1 MLATNLDS
9 NHRGRVMP
17 QTKTKILVCNAGSSS
32 LKFSLFD
39 AEDEVL
45 LADGGIDWL
54 TKPAR
59 LVFRGANQPEIR
71 EELKLEKH
79 ADAVARILDD
89 LQAGASAALQSP
101 DALRA
106 VGHRVVHGGDRYTS
120 AVRINAEV
128 KRTIEELTE
137 LAPLH
142 NPPSLD
148 GINAVEQ
155 VLPKV
160 PQVAAFD
167 TAFHATLSEAA
178 RTYPL
183 PRKWTREWGIRRY
196 GFHGLSH
203 SYCAAQAAKIIGRR
217 GLRLVIAHL
226 GNGASVS
233 AVCDGVCVDT
243 SMGFTPL
250 EGLMM
255 ATRSGTVDPGILI
268 YLLRHK
274 GLDAEEL
281 DNALNYQSGLL
292 GISGISSDLRQI
304 LSELP
309 HNPDARLAVDVYVHR
324 IVQTIGAMTATLG
337 GVDALV
343 FTAGVGER
351 AAEIRNRVCENL
363 NYLGLELDRRA
374 NETCEPDADIA
385 TRASTARILVIATRE
400 DLTIMRE
407 TRQLVGLSVS
417 RTREDEISRPSLVLD
432 KKKQT
437 NVRPEAAKRALPVKG
452 TLE

>member
-1 MLATNLDS
+1 MTLIMLATKVHNCHTGTVAPNAQS
-9 NHRGRVMP
+9 
-17 QTKTKILVCNAGSSS
+17 KILVCNAGSSS

-45 LADGGIDWL
+45 LVDGGIDWL
-54 TKPAR
+54 RKPAQ
-59 LVFRGANQPEIR
+59 LVVRGANKPEIR
-71 EELKLEKH
+71 EDLKLEKH
-79 ADAVARILDD
+79 ADAVAQIVDE
-89 LQAGASAALQSP
+89 LQAGSSAALQSP
-101 DALRA
+101 EDLRA

-120 AVRINAEV
+120 AVLITSEV
-128 KRTIEELTE
+128 KRAIEELTE

-142 NPPSLD
+142 NPASLE

-155 VLPKV
+155 VLPGI

-178 RTYPL
+178 RTYAL

-203 SYCAAQAAKIIGRR
+203 SYCSTEAAKKLGRR

-233 AVCDGVCVDT
+233 AVHDGVCVDT

-250 EGLMM
+250 EGLVM

-268 YLLRHK
+268 YLLRQK
-274 GLDAEEL
+274 QLSVEEL
-281 DNALNYQSGLL
+281 DNALNHESGLL
-292 GISGISSDLRQI
+292 GISGTSSDLRQL

-309 HNPDARLAVDVYVHR
+309 HNPDARLAVDVYVRR
-324 IVQTIGAMTATLG
+324 IVQTIGAMVAILG
-337 GVDALV
+337 GIDALV

-351 AAEIRNRVCENL
+351 AAKIRKWVCEKL
-363 NYLGLELDRRA
+363 THLGLELDSAA
-374 NETCEPDADIA
+374 NENCHPDADIA
-385 TRASTARILVIATRE
+385 TPASAARILIIATRE
-400 DLTIMRE
+400 DLAIMRE
-407 TRQLVGLSVS
+407 TRRLVGLS
-417 RTREDEISRPSLVLD
+417 ISRHHG
-432 KKKQT
+432 
-437 NVRPEAAKRALPVKG
+437 E
-452 TLE
+452 

>member
-9 NHRGRVMP
+9 NHRGRVM
-17 QTKTKILVCNAGSSS
+17 QETKTKILVCNAGSSS

-45 LADGGIDWL
+45 LADGGVDWL

-101 DALRA
+101 EDLRA

-183 PRKWTREWGIRRY
+183 PQKWTREWGIRRY

-324 IVQTIGAMTATLG
+324 IVQTIGAMAATLG

-351 AAEIRNRVCENL
+351 RRRNPQA
-363 NYLGLELDRRA
+363 GLRKA
-374 NETCEPDADIA
+374 
-385 TRASTARILVIATRE
+385 
-400 DLTIMRE
+400 
-407 TRQLVGLSVS
+407 
-417 RTREDEISRPSLVLD
+417 
-432 KKKQT
+432 
-437 NVRPEAAKRALPVKG
+437 
-452 TLE
+452 

>member
-1 MLATNLDS
+1 MNTTCLSQQSGCGTTIIMLATNLDS
-9 NHRGRVMP
+9 NHRGRVIAE
-17 QTKTKILVCNAGSSS
+17 THGKILVCNAGSSS

-45 LADGGIDWL
+45 LAEGGIDWIK
-54 TKPAR
+54 KPTR
-59 LVFRGANQPEIR
+59 LVFRGAGQPEIR

-79 ADAVARILDD
+79 ADAAARILDD

-101 DALRA
+101 EDLRA
-106 VGHRVVHGGDRYTS
+106 VGHRVVHGGERYTS
-120 AVRINAEV
+120 AVRITPEV
-128 KRTIEELTE
+128 KQAIEELAE

-142 NPPSLD
+142 NPAALD
-148 GINAVEQ
+148 GITAVEQ
-155 VLPKV
+155 VLPDV

-167 TAFHATLSEAA
+167 TAFHSTLSEAA

-183 PRKWTREWGIRRY
+183 QEKWTREWGIRRY

-203 SYCAAQAAKIIGRR
+203 SYCTGQAAKMIGRP
-217 GLRLVIAHL
+217 GLRLGIVHL

-233 AVCDGVCVDT
+233 AVRHGVCVDT

-255 ATRSGTVDPGILI
+255 GTRSGTVDPGMLI

-281 DNALNYQSGLL
+281 DSALNYESGLL
-292 GISGISSDLRQI
+292 GVSGISSDLRQV
-304 LSELP
+304 LSQLP

-324 IVQTIGAMTATLG
+324 IVRTIGAMAATLG
-337 GVDALV
+337 GIDALV

-351 AAEIRNRVCENL
+351 AVEIRKRACEKL
-363 NYLGLELDRRA
+363 KYLGLELDQAA
-374 NETCEPDADIA
+374 NETCKPDADISMP
-385 TRASTARILVIATRE
+385 ASKARILVIATRE

-407 TRQLVGLSVS
+407 TRRLIGSSINGRHGQEQ
-417 RTREDEISRPSLVLD
+417 TRPSLIID
-432 KKKQT
+432 
-437 NVRPEAAKRALPVKG
+437 
-452 TLE
+452 

>member
-1 MLATNLDS
+1 MAATVT
-9 NHRGRVMP
+9 R
-17 QTKTKILVCNAGSSS
+17 
-32 LKFSLFD
+32 
-39 AEDEVL
+39 
-45 LADGGIDWL
+45 
-54 TKPAR
+54 
-59 LVFRGANQPEIR
+59 
-71 EELKLEKH
+71 
-79 ADAVARILDD
+79 
-89 LQAGASAALQSP
+89 
-101 DALRA
+101 
-106 VGHRVVHGGDRYTS
+106 S

-128 KRTIEELTE
+128 KRKIEELTE

-142 NPPSLD
+142 NLASLD

-183 PRKWTREWGIRRY
+183 PQKWTREWGIRRY

-203 SYCAAQAAKIIGRR
+203 SYCSTEAAKRLGRR

-274 GLDAEEL
+274 GLDV
-281 DNALNYQSGLL
+281 NALDKALNHESGLL

-324 IVQTIGAMTATLG
+324 IVKTIGAMAATLG
-337 GVDALV
+337 GIDALV
-343 FTAGVGER
+343 FTAGVGEGSP
-351 AAEIRNRVCENL
+351 EIRKRVCEKL
-363 NYLGLELDRRA
+363 RYLGLELDPAA
-374 NETCEPDADIA
+374 NETCKPDADISMP
-385 TRASTARILVIATRE
+385 ASTARVLVIATRE

-407 TRQLVGLSVS
+407 TRRLVGLS
-417 RTREDEISRPSLVLD
+417 ISWRHESDNAQPSLIMD
-432 KKKQT
+432 EKNKQIE
-437 NVRPEAAKRALPVKG
+437 PK
-452 TLE
+452 

>member
-17 QTKTKILVCNAGSSS
+17 ETKTKILVCNAGSSS

-39 AEDEVL
+39 AEDEAL
-45 LADGGIDWL
+45 LADGGIDWIR
-54 TKPAR
+54 KPTR
-59 LVFRGANQPEIR
+59 LIFRRAGQPEIR

-79 ADAVARILDD
+79 ADAAARILDD
-89 LQAGASAALQSP
+89 LHAGPSPALASLE
-101 DALRA
+101 DVRA
-106 VGHRVVHGGDRYTS
+106 VGHRVVHGGERFTS
-120 AVRINAEV
+120 AVRVTAEV
-128 KRTIEELTE
+128 KRAIEQLGE

-142 NPPSLD
+142 NPASVD
-148 GINAVEQ
+148 SINVVEQ

-160 PQVAAFD
+160 PQVAVFD

-178 RTYPL
+178 RTYPV
-183 PRKWTREWGIRRY
+183 PQKWRSECGIRRY

-203 SYCAAQAAKIIGRR
+203 SYCAGQAAKMIGRR
-217 GLRLVIAHL
+217 DLRLVIAHL

-233 AVCDGVCVDT
+233 AVRDGICIDT

-255 ATRSGTVDPGILI
+255 GTRSGTIDPGILI

-274 GLDAEEL
+274 GLHAEEL

-309 HNPDARLAVDVYVHR
+309 HNPDARLAVDVYVLR
-324 IVQTIGAMTATLG
+324 IVQTIGAMVAILG
-337 GVDALV
+337 GIDALV

-351 AAEIRNRVCENL
+351 AAKIRKWVCEKL
-363 NYLGLELDRRA
+363 KYLGLELDSAA
-374 NETCEPDADIA
+374 NENCHPDADIA
-385 TRASTARILVIATRE
+385 TPASAARILVIATRE

-407 TRQLVGLSVS
+407 TRRLVGLS
-417 RTREDEISRPSLVLD
+417 ISRHHG
-432 KKKQT
+432 
-437 NVRPEAAKRALPVKG
+437 E
-452 TLE
+452 